1 MWIKNLIRRKID
13 LENFIT
19 ESIFLFVCKNVFSLQ
34 IEVRISEQGE
44 ADSFENIMYN
54 SIKQLTTVMHCYI
67 LFADGGETY
76 AYNNQ

>member
-19 ESIFLFVCKNVFSLQ
+19 ESIFLFVYKNVFSLQ

-44 ADSFENIMYN
+44 ADSFDKI
-54 SIKQLTTVMHCYI
+54 
-67 LFADGGETY
+67 
-76 AYNNQ
+76 

>member
-44 ADSFENIMYN
+44 ADSFD
-54 SIKQLTTVMHCYI
+54 SYI
-67 LFADGGETY
+67 LFTDGGETY

>member
-19 ESIFLFVCKNVFSLQ
+19 ESIFLFVCKNVFSLK

-44 ADSFENIMYN
+44 ADSFDKI
-54 SIKQLTTVMHCYI
+54 
-67 LFADGGETY
+67 
-76 AYNNQ
+76 